1 MSDRAMAH
9 APGTGLLLNTAVAL
23 IGIFLIAP
31 SAVVVVLSFSSGMLL
46 TFPPPGLGL
55 TWYAEFFGNRKW
67 TDSLWA
73 SLQIAALATPLATF
87 LALLAA
93 FGLAR
98 GRPPF
103 AGAVMGVLLSPLV
116 VPVVITGIGT
126 YMAFQRLHIGS
137 FPGLVLAHTVLALP
151 YALVAILAGLR
162 EIDPELER
170 AAHSLGARPVR
181 AFVRVTLPLLLPNI
195 ATGAVFAFVASWD
208 EVVVALFLA
217 TPTMRTLPVTMW
229 EEATHSMD
237 PTVAAASS
245 MLTAIT
251 SVALVV
257 ILLLRRSRG
266 RAATR
271 KEAN

>member
-1 MSDRAMAH
+1 
-9 APGTGLLLNTAVAL
+9 
-23 IGIFLIAP
+23 
-31 SAVVVVLSFSSGMLL
+31 
-46 TFPPPGLGL
+46 
-55 TWYAEFFGNRKW
+55 
-67 TDSLWA
+67 
-73 SLQIAALATPLATF
+73 
-87 LALLAA
+87 
-93 FGLAR
+93 
-98 GRPPF
+98 
-103 AGAVMGVLLSPLV
+103 
-116 VPVVITGIGT
+116 
-126 YMAFQRLHIGS
+126 
-137 FPGLVLAHTVLALP
+137 
-151 YALVAILAGLR
+151 
-162 EIDPELER
+162 
-170 AAHSLGARPVR
+170 VR
-181 AFVRVTLPLLLPNI
+181 AFRRVTLPLLLPNI

-271 KEAN
+271 KEVL